1 MQIVCLQLKSW
12 ILEKLEANKSKQIDA
27 ANLKMYM
34 TMHKSDLVELKARD
48 NARQQLRKN
57 GEKMT
62 TEKHHASKKIKE
74 LLSETFKV
82 FEELKN
88 CFKKIG
94 QELENTRE
102 LVALKRDIDFA
113 ETYIIMTARQKK

>member
-82 FEELKN
+82 FEVSSLK
-88 CFKKIG
+88 
-94 QELENTRE
+94 
-102 LVALKRDIDFA
+102 
-113 ETYIIMTARQKK
+113 

>member
-1 MQIVCLQLKSW
+1 
-12 ILEKLEANKSKQIDA
+12 
-27 ANLKMYM
+27 MYM

-57 GEKMT
+57 GEKMI
-62 TEKHHASKKIKE
+62 TEKHHASIKIKE
-74 LLSETFKV
+74 LLSETFKL

-88 CFKKIG
+88 SFKKIG
-94 QELENTRE
+94 QELERTRE

-113 ETYIIMTARQKK
+113 ETYIMERVRSLSLHLLESRFI